1 MSGVAALRRFTGVD
15 PERQATERCELCSRE
30 LPDDHEHLLAVE
42 RRALACSCGP
52 CALTFDQDARAGA
65 RFRRVRRRA
74 ERLPGLVIDDAL
86 WERLQVPIG
95 LAFFHRTDDGQVVA
109 SYPSPAGATE
119 SLVPHDA
126 WAALVATDPGLADL
140 PPAVEALLV
149 NRARSSTPAGTSYRV
164 SIDRCYALVGLVR
177 ARWRG
182 IAGGDEVWRAV
193 AAFFSALEVECPS

>member
-1 MSGVAALRRFTGVD
+1 MSGVAALRRFASAA
-15 PERQATERCELCSRE
+15 PATERCELCSRE
-30 LPDDHEHLLAVE
+30 LTLDHEHLLALE

-74 ERLPGLVIDDAL
+74 ERCSSLVLDDAL

-119 SLVPHDA
+119 SLVPPDA
-126 WAALVATDPGLADL
+126 WAAFVAADPRLADL
-140 PPAVEALLV
+140 PPAVEAVLV
-149 NRARSSTPAGTSYRV
+149 NRARGARTAASYRV

-182 IAGGDEVWRAV
+182 LAGGDEVWRAV
-193 AAFFSALEVECPS
+193 EAFFSALEAECPS

>member
-1 MSGVAALRRFTGVD
+1 MSGVAALRRFASAT
-15 PERQATERCELCSRE
+15 PATERCELCARE
-30 LPDDHEHLLAVE
+30 LPDDHEHLLALE

-52 CALTFDQDARAGA
+52 CALTFDQDARADA

-74 ERLPGLVIDDAL
+74 ERCPSLGLVIDDAL

-119 SLVPHDA
+119 SLVPQDA
-126 WAALVATDPGLADL
+126 WAALVAADPRLADL
-140 PPAVEALLV
+140 PPAVEAVLV
-149 NRARSSTPAGTSYRV
+149 NRARGARTAHRV

-193 AAFFSALEVECPS
+193 EAFFSALEAECPS